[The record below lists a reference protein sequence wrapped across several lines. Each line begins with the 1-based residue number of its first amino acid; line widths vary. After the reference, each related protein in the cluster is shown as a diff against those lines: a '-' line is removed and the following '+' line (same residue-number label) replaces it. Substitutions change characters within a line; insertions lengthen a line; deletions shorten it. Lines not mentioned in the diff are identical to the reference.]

1 MNAITHL
8 KVLALTAS
16 VLVLTA
22 LPALAAETS
31 GEKISIATNTRE
43 WIGLAI
49 LGAMGLAILLMLD
62 NARRQLKGERG
73 QADGKWRWR

>member
-31 GEKISIATNTRE
+31 GEKIVIAETVRE
-43 WIGLAI
+43 WIGLGI
-49 LGAMGLAILLMLD
+49 LGAMGLAVLLMLD

>member
-31 GEKISIATNTRE
+31 GEKIVIAENARE
-43 WIGLAI
+43 WIGLGM
-49 LGAMGLAILLMLD
+49 LGIVGLAVLLMLD
-62 NARRQLKGERG
+62 NARRQLRGERG